1 MTDEKSINNP
11 YLDIVDAAVLG
22 QGTDAQD
29 VITNVLNS
37 KISNELDDY
46 SKEFANTMFDEVDEE
61 EVDEEEVDE
70 ENDDDED
77 DETESEK
84 D

>member
-29 VITNVLNS
+29 AITNVLNS

-46 SKEFANTMFDEVDEE
+46 SKEFKIPFRFRLIN
-61 EVDEEEVDE
+61 
-70 ENDDDED
+70 
-77 DETESEK
+77 
-84 D
+84 